1 MTTGQA
7 WNLDNPL
14 KPWAYF
20 DTDAIRDIPFEWD
33 LWLADI
39 GSTYAR
45 HEITVAA
52 GLECTNPTTG
62 ESGGVIKARIK
73 KATGGILTAGTK
85 YAVTC
90 HIVAANGE
98 EEDMTLY
105 LKIIAR

>member
-7 WNLDNPL
+7 WNLENQL

-20 DTDAIRDIPFEWD
+20 DADAIRDIPFEWD

-39 GSTYAR
+39 GSTYAS
-45 HEITVAA
+45 HTITVAA
-52 GLECTNPTTG
+52 GGLECASSSQ
-62 ESGGVIKARIK
+62 SGGTIKARIK
-73 KATGGILTAGTK
+73 KAVGGILTAGTK

-98 EEDMTLY
+98 EEDQTLY
-105 LKIIAR
+105 LKIISR

>member
-20 DTDAIRDIPFEWD
+20 DADAIRDIPFEWD

-39 GSTYAR
+39 GSTHAS
-45 HEITVAA
+45 HTITVAA
-52 GLECTNPTTG
+52 GGLECVSSSQ
-62 ESGGVIKARIK
+62 SGGVIKARIK
-73 KATGGILTAGTK
+73 KATGGILTLGQK

-105 LKIIAR
+105 FKIITR